1 MAPKRVLGKSEPT
14 SSTQHRVGSLSSS
27 EGSSSIPPGVTS
39 PSSTRSHSHQLSSA
53 HHILPGTGEASRSDI
68 LHLHHSHPHHP
79 EGLSIMARN
88 PPASLEVPITYTPTT
103 GRVSKAKKGKR
114 VHSCEFPGCGK
125 VFTRAEHR
133 RRHQLNHNPEHS
145 FPCKRPGCGKAFHR
159 LDLLQRHEERQSV
172 NEIPKLNPL
181 LTHISDSGGSVP
193 STPGQR
199 TVSAVSGPMISSI
212 PTGIPSSMGTS
223 LSVSHSSNPM
233 SIDDITRQ
241 LSGGMTGHTLPVV
254 PYWEPY
260 GSSFDEMSADRSS
273 FGLHRNS
280 VSSTVGTSPYSITT
294 ANSSPVP
301 PMHAGPGGMSWPRL
315 PPATSAELFPVPS
328 GFLPPVRTAPID
340 SFSSVSPVLRLI
352 RFLQSSPYQYPSPN
366 WTNTNGESYV
376 ETYHQFLDSSEMM
389 MGLGFSI
396 H

>member
-1 MAPKRVLGKSEPT
+1 MAPKRVLLKTEPN
-14 SSTQHRVGSLSSS
+14 SSTQQRVGSLSSS

-53 HHILPGTGEASRSDI
+53 HHILPGITEASRSDI
-68 LHLHHSHPHHP
+68 LHLHHSLPPHP

-172 NEIPKLNPL
+172 TDSLNMNFE
-181 LTHISDSGGSVP
+181 LTCISDSGGSVP

-199 TVSAVSGPMISSI
+199 TVSAVSGPMMPSI
-212 PTGIPSSMGTS
+212 TSGIPSTMGTT
-223 LSVSHSSNPM
+223 LTVSHSSSNPM

-241 LSGGMTGHTLPVV
+241 LSGGMTGHALPVV
-254 PYWEPY
+254 PYWDGWHPS
-260 GSSFDEMSADRSS
+260 GSSYDELSADRSS

-280 VSSTVGTSPYSITT
+280 VSSTVGTSPFSITT

-301 PMHAGPGGMSWPRL
+301 PMHAGPSGMSWPRL
-315 PPATSAELFPVPS
+315 PPATSADMFPAPS
-328 GFLPPVRTAPID
+328 HFLPPVRTAPFGNFIC
-340 SFSSVSPVLRLI
+340 F
-352 RFLQSSPYQYPSPN
+352 PY
-366 WTNTNGESYV
+366 
-376 ETYHQFLDSSEMM
+376 
-389 MGLGFSI
+389 
-396 H
+396 